1 MIRIENLSKT
11 FSDIRAVDN
20 ASFTIRRGEIV
31 GFLGPNGA
39 GKTTTLRMVT
49 GLLQPTAG
57 NILINDIPL
66 HDDPLAAARII
77 GYLPEQN
84 PLYGEMLVYDYLK
97 YIATLREVRK
107 EDFINR
113 LDFVVQKCGLS
124 EVLAQPIGTLSKG
137 YRQRT
142 GLAQAIIHDP
152 EVLLLDEPTSGL
164 DPNQII
170 DIRQLIREMGSAKTV
185 VLSSHILQEVQAL
198 CDRIIIIN
206 RGKIIADAIKDD
218 LPALLES
225 RMRVTIEIEGGEM
238 ELEPFL
244 IDYPDPVLAEI
255 EPQDQSVLYTFTI
268 TEEAEFKRRFAQYTM
283 QKRRLI
289 VGMKTHSLSLEDV
302 FHRLTSPILGEDNLM
317 PDNNVAQHSDA
328 TEPQDKEPRDE

>member
-1 MIRIENLSKT
+1 MISIENLSKT
-11 FSDIRAVDN
+11 FGDIRAVDN

-66 HDDPLAAARII
+66 QDDPLAAARII

-84 PLYGEMLVYDYLK
+84 PLYNDMLVYDYLK
-97 YIATLREVRK
+97 YVATLREVRK
-107 EDFINR
+107 GDFINR
-113 LDFVVQKCGLS
+113 LDFVVQKCGLF

-170 DIRQLIREMGSAKTV
+170 DVRQLIREMGNAKTV

-244 IDYPDPVLAEI
+244 IDYPDAVLAEI

-268 TEEAEFKRRFAQYTM
+268 TEEAEFKRRFAQYAM
-283 QKRRLI
+283 QKQRLI

-302 FHRLTSPILGEDNLM
+302 FHRLTSPILDEDNLM
-317 PDNNVAQHSDA
+317 PDSNVVQHSDA
-328 TEPQDKEPRDE
+328 AEPQDKETRDE